1 VLHGFPVALVREQKS
16 VEAIVPRPV
25 IRQMA
30 AALVGHVQGTPILVS
45 ATQFAR
51 IDGPYDLARDGSGKE
66 IHDPERRG
74 TAPR

>member
-1 VLHGFPVALVREQKS
+1 
-16 VEAIVPRPV
+16 
-25 IRQMA
+25 MA